1 MFRVNEWIKEMPGL
15 DNMKKR
21 MLFEGGGLSTSDG
34 RNVNGKLLSF
44 NSALWNSYQAEWITF
59 DEDAS
64 QEKHRCLIN
73 PDKLKENYDQKEISI
88 KFDDGLAEG
97 KTFYWIR
104 TNTHWIV
111 YLQRYEEEAYFRAQI
126 RRCDY
131 QLFDKYWIYLRG
143 PVETALIWRQKH
155 QIEMNELN
163 YSIMFYIEKNEET
176 LEKLSRFEIIKFDGH
191 NWRVAATDK
200 YSQPG
205 LIEVYLEEYF
215 DNEMEDKMVVPEII
229 QPDTTKPYIDGP
241 QKVKPFDENVSYAIV
256 GKVGGT
262 FVVSSNKV
270 KIKSATDS
278 SCVLEITTGKS
289 GSFDLIYRIDGEDDI
304 VLPITIQSL

>member
-1 MFRVNEWIKEMPGL
+1 MSGL
-15 DNMKKR
+15 DRMKKR
-21 MLFEGGGLSTSDG
+21 MLFDGGGLPTSDG

-59 DEDAS
+59 DND
-64 QEKHRCLIN
+64 EKEEKTRHRCLIN

-88 KFDDGLAEG
+88 KFEDGLKEG
-97 KTFYWIR
+97 QTFYWIR

-131 QLFDKYWIYLRG
+131 QLFDKYWIYVRG

-155 QIEMNELN
+155 QIEFNELN

-176 LEKLSRFEIIKFDGH
+176 LEKLSRLNVIKFDGH

-215 DNEMEDKMVVPEII
+215 DNEMEDMMIEPEEIK
-229 QPDTTKPYIDGP
+229 PDITKPYIDGP
-241 QKVKPFDENVSYAIV
+241 RFVKPYDEKVSFSIV
-256 GKVGGT
+256 GLSGGK
-262 FVVSSNKV
+262 FVVNSSKV
-270 KIKSATDS
+270 EIIDS
-278 SCVLEITTGKS
+278 TETSCVINILTGKS
-289 GSFDLIYRIDGEDDI
+289 NSFILSYVKDGEDD
-304 VLPITIQSL
+304 VSLNVTIKSL